1 MFDVGFIVLRK
12 VVLYICR
19 EIEGGS
25 WAGGE
30 GEAEE
35 VIRVYSRHSRRK
47 GCRKSYGAK

>member
-12 VVLYICR
+12 VVLYIWR

-25 WAGGE
+25 WVGGE

-35 VIRVYSRHSRRK
+35 VICVYSRHSRRK
-47 GCRKSYGAK
+47 GCRKSY

>member
-12 VVLYICR
+12 VVLYIWR

-25 WAGGE
+25 WAGVK

-35 VIRVYSRHSRRK
+35 VICVYSRHSRRK
-47 GCRKSYGAK
+47 GYRRSY

>member
-12 VVLYICR
+12 VVLYIWR

-25 WAGGE
+25 WAGVK

-35 VIRVYSRHSRRK
+35 VICVYSRHSRRK
-47 GCRKSYGAK
+47 GCRRSY

>member
-25 WAGGE
+25 WAGGR
-30 GEAEE
+30 AK
-35 VIRVYSRHSRRK
+35 RR
-47 GCRKSYGAK
+47 R

>member
-1 MFDVGFIVLRK
+1 MVDVRFIVLRE
-12 VVLYICR
+12 VVLYIWR

-35 VIRVYSRHSRRK
+35 VISRLL
-47 GCRKSYGAK
+47 APF